1 MNLKIAYRHLE
12 STPSIEEKIE
22 QKARKLKKYFNGKID
37 VDWTC
42 SVESGQHISEV
53 KVAGDQFTFH
63 ASSKDAN
70 LYHTFDNVIN
80 KLEKQLQKKKDQ
92 MKEKI
97 HRKGSDAEF
106 YETE

>member
-12 STPSIEEKIE
+12 PTPSIEAKIE

-42 SVESGQHISEV
+42 SVEGGKHHSEV
-53 KVAGDQFTFH
+53 KIAGDQFTFH
-63 ASSKDAN
+63 ASSEDGN
-70 LYHTFDNVIN
+70 LYHTFDDAVG

-92 MKEKI
+92 MKDKL
-97 HRKGSDAEF
+97 HRKGSEAEF